1 MSFKDYSNED
11 QNRIKDMFNF
21 LDKEKEGKIS
31 IDDVNTGIIGL
42 GGELTNK
49 EINELKSKYN
59 SFTFDDFILLCQKKK
74 INLNEI
80 KNKLTLAFN
89 MLETNKKGYIPASSL
104 IYLLKNENLDEKDID
119 KIINEAKPDKYKNI
133 DYNNFIKDILEA
145 NSDDE
150 DNNYNDKEKNDDNN
164 ISSD

>member
-59 SFTFDDFILLCQKKK
+59 SFTFDDFILLCKKKK

-80 KNKLTLAFN
+80 KNKLTLAFS

-104 IYLLKNENLDEKDID
+104 IYLLKNENLDEKY
-119 KIINEAKPDKYKNI
+119 PKYKYI
-133 DYNNFIKDILEA
+133 RF
-145 NSDDE
+145 
-150 DNNYNDKEKNDDNN
+150 NN
-164 ISSD
+164 INHLYKRVNPNINKSENFRSKNPE